1 MAYGIRSQ
9 KFLCCLPVRI
19 GVFILSFFQL
29 LGYGAAAALFW
40 YAIFSKGMCSSL
52 SLDYQ
57 RPSANGPH
65 PSDVHFDKAQKI
77 AVIIFA
83 AYSSILA
90 LLSFCGFI
98 GSIFRSRSLVA
109 PYSTS
114 LFFLFGVSV
123 ALTIFWAITWF
134 RMSKDSFIDQ
144 CINGSTDQSTIDACH
159 HVNEIRFIALG
170 VVILGLLVHLCKWT
184 CRLLAYLVADSKLM
198 FCIDECIIVSRYV
211 VQLREEDD
219 EKWRM
224 KSLKSGAYSNV
235 PARAS
240 MEGLTQPTVQYP
252 YSDVSNSFG
261 GNHSHA

>member
-19 GVFILSFFQL
+19 GVFVLSFFQL

-40 YAIFSKGMCSSL
+40 YAIFSKGTWSFTNLECHCPSS
-52 SLDYQ
+52 
-57 RPSANGPH
+57 NGPRL
-65 PSDVHFDKAQKI
+65 SDVHFDKAQKI

-123 ALTIFWAITWF
+123 ALTVFWAITWF

-184 CRLLAYLVADSKLM
+184 CSLLA
-198 FCIDECIIVSRYV
+198 
-211 VQLREEDD
+211 
-219 EKWRM
+219 
-224 KSLKSGAYSNV
+224 
-235 PARAS
+235 
-240 MEGLTQPTVQYP
+240 
-252 YSDVSNSFG
+252 
-261 GNHSHA
+261 